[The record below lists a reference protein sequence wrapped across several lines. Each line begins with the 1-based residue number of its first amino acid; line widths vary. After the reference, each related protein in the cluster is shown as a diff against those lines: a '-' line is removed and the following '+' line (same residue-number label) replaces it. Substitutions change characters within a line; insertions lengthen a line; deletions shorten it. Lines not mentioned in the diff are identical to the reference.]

1 MHQSLWLE
9 MLARIQFAFIAGFH
23 ILWPPVT
30 IGLSV
35 ALFVL
40 EALWL
45 KTDKTFYYRQARFWG
60 RLFLLNFAVGVV
72 SGIPMEFAFGD
83 NWAPLSRFGGGFLGN
98 LLGFE
103 AVLAFMLEA
112 AFLGLMVFGWGV
124 VGRRMHLFATGMV
137 MFGSILSAFWIMAAN
152 SWMQTP
158 AGVRVVR
165 HHLIITSYFK
175 AIFNPDLP
183 YSFFHMLIACL
194 IMGATVLGGISAWSL
209 RNRRF
214 ADFFLP
220 SLKYAAVALAVL
232 GPLQIFVGDSAGLQ
246 LAATQPAKLAA
257 MEGRWRTNP
266 AGRAASW
273 VALCWPAPARQDNA
287 WSVKIPKVG
296 GLIITHH
303 YRGAIKGLRA
313 FPRRD
318 QPPVLI
324 PFYAFRLMVA
334 CGFYLALTGL
344 WTVVVWYRGRLT
356 LAEAPFRRRLLAAW
370 YLMPPMAYLA
380 IECGW
385 FTREVGRQPW
395 VIYGLLRTSQAV
407 SHLPPSALIWSLT
420 GFVVFYAAIGSAAL
434 VFARRI
440 IQSGPDLVSPVPYHT
455 EAPAPWARGR

>member
-1 MHQSLWLE
+1 MHQSLWVE

-45 KTDKTFYYRQARFWG
+45 KTGKVFYYRQVRFWS

-124 VGRRMHLFATGMV
+124 VGRRMHLLATGMV

-158 AGVRVVR
+158 AGVRLLH

-183 YSFFHMLIACL
+183 YGFFHMVIACL
-194 IMGATVLGGISAWSL
+194 IMGATVLGGISAWYV

-214 ADFFLP
+214 TDFFLP
-220 SLKYAAVALAVL
+220 SLKYAAVALAIL
-232 GPLQIFVGDSAGLQ
+232 GPLQIFVGDSAGLH
-246 LAATQPAKLAA
+246 LADTQPAKLAA

-266 AGRAASW
+266 PGRVASW
-273 VALCWPAPARQDNA
+273 VALCWPDPARQDNA
-287 WSVKIPKVG
+287 WSLKIPRIG

-303 YRGAIKGLRA
+303 YRGGIKGLQA

-324 PFYAFRLMVA
+324 PFYAFRAMVV
-334 CGFYLALTGL
+334 CGFFLAATAL
-344 WTVVVWYRGRLT
+344 WTLVVWYRSGLT
-356 LAEAPFRRRLLAAW
+356 LAQAPLSRHLLAAW
-370 YLMPPMAYLA
+370 YGMPLAAYLA

-407 SHLPPSALIWSLT
+407 SHLPSIALVWSLT
-420 GFVVFYAAIGSAAL
+420 GFFVFYATIGSAAL

-440 IQSGPDLVSPVPYHT
+440 ILSGPDLESPIPDHT
-455 EAPAPWARGR
+455 DAPILVARRR

>member
-1 MHQSLWLE
+1 MHQSRWVE
-9 MLARIQFAFIAGFH
+9 MLARSQFAFIAGFH

-30 IGLSV
+30 IGLAV
-35 ALFVL
+35 ALFIL
-40 EALWL
+40 EALWIR
-45 KTDKTFYYRQARFWG
+45 TDNAFYYRQARFWS

-83 NWAPLSRFGGGFLGN
+83 NWAPLARFGGGFLGN

-112 AFLGLMVFGWGV
+112 AFLGLMIFGWGL

-158 AGVRVVR
+158 AGVRLFH

-194 IMGATVLGGISAWSL
+194 IMGATVLGGISAWCL

-220 SLKYAAVALAVL
+220 SLKYATVALAVL
-232 GPLQIFVGDSAGLQ
+232 GPLQILVGDSAGLH
-246 LAATQPAKLAA
+246 LASVQPAKLAA

-266 AGRAASW
+266 PGRVASW
-273 VALCWPAPARQDNA
+273 VALCWPDPGRQDNA
-287 WSVKIPKVG
+287 WSLKIPRIG

-303 YRGAIKGLRA
+303 YRGGIKGLRA

-318 QPPVLI
+318 QPPALI
-324 PFYAFRLMVA
+324 PFYAFRVMVA
-334 CGFYLALTGL
+334 CGLFLALTGL
-344 WTVVVWYRGRLT
+344 LTVVVWYRGGLT
-356 LAEAPFRRRLLAAW
+356 LAQTSMSRHLLAAW
-370 YLMPPMAYLA
+370 YAMPLAAYLA

-407 SHLPPSALIWSLT
+407 SHLPPGALIWSLT
-420 GFVVFYAAIGSAAL
+420 GFFVFYVTIGSAAL

-440 IQSGPDLVSPVPYHT
+440 ILSGPDLDSPIPYHT
-455 EAPAPWARGR
+455 DAPIPLAPGR